1 MYLIGH
7 LRAIGQSARIHA
19 AIVLVLALGGMSYP
33 ALAHHPMGGA
43 TPSNWLEG
51 LLSGIGHPVIGLDHL
66 VFLIGLAA
74 LSAARPRPLVVGGA
88 FIALSLLGVMVHD
101 KVPFAVPV
109 ESLIALSVVLL
120 GAVLARQWCGR
131 RIAAGIAGAGFL
143 HGLAFGEAIA
153 GAEVAPMVS
162 YLSGLGVSQMLL
174 YGASVFAV
182 QQLTAVRG
190 GSMDIVYRVA
200 GCLILA
206 IGLAMAGLTA

>member
-1 MYLIGH
+1 MYLTGY
-7 LRAIGQSARIHA
+7 LRAIGQSARVVA
-19 AIVLVLALGGMSYP
+19 AAVVVMALGGMPYP

-43 TPSNWLEG
+43 MPSNWLEG

-74 LSAARPRPLVVGGA
+74 LSAARPRPLVVGGT

-101 KVPFAVPV
+101 KVPVAVPI

-120 GAVLARQWCGR
+120 GAVLAGQWRGR
-131 RIAAGIAGAGFL
+131 RIAASIAGAGL
-143 HGLAFGEAIA
+143 LDGLAFGEAIT
-153 GAEVAPMVS
+153 GAEATPMLS
-162 YLSGLGVSQMLL
+162 YLFGLGVSQMLL

-182 QQLTAVRG
+182 QQLMAVRG
-190 GSMDIVYRVA
+190 GSMDVVYRVA